1 MQFPLFFLVI
11 SLAAGILL
19 SSLFSISIPAAI
31 SALLISLTST
41 WLFFLFR
48 KNKSAFAFLLLTVL
62 FLGSTLHTSRNRAF
76 KDNPLHKFKSTAY
89 SDFIG
94 SLYKSP
100 SRGNNRDFLFL
111 KVEKVVFN
119 NQEEK
124 IKGNLRIS
132 IPISSGTSYLR
143 SLLVHDKIKV
153 SAKITPLKDFQNFNL
168 SSLKEYLKNQNIH
181 NRAYSKSP
189 LLVEKIKSGNKYSI
203 LRIISFLRS
212 KFLQKIEEHF
222 TYKTEKAFS
231 SQGAILEALLL
242 GERGRIPDSISR
254 TFQNSGLYHL
264 FAISGAHIAIISF
277 LFFSM
282 FKIIKIPTRIS
293 YILLIVFL
301 IIYALLVEGRPSVI
315 RATIMTLA
323 FLFGKLIWKDVNLIN
338 TISMSAFFLLIINPF
353 NLFALGFQLT
363 FAATFSIILFL
374 PKIIKYLPRFPL
386 KISEL
391 FAISL
396 TAQLGVLPFIARA
409 FNRVAFSS
417 LILNFAALPLIG
429 VIMACGYIFLPLSF
443 ISTSLARIIVK
454 VIICLI
460 DLLITT
466 SHLFDSLTFISYRIP
481 TPKLLTIIGYF
492 LFLFLLLLPSRIKK
506 QKLIFSLCFIAA
518 FVIIITY
525 PFKSNSKTLKFT
537 FIDVGQ
543 GDSILIEFP
552 GRKKML
558 IDGGGFPVGT
568 FDVGERVVSPFL
580 WRKGI
585 KKIHYLI
592 LTHSH
597 PDHLNGLKA
606 VARNFKIGEYWETFS
621 PLQDKTYT
629 SFKKSLSPLVT
640 LRRMFRNQILTEN
653 NVRIEVLHPQ
663 EAKSDVLFANNDQ
676 SLVLRFIY
684 GKTTF
689 LLTGDI
695 EIKSENEIL
704 QTEQEISSQV
714 MKSPHHGSNSSSS
727 MAFLKKV
734 SPAIVVI
741 SVGEGNWYRFPSS
754 EVLKR
759 YDEIGSKVFRTDIH
773 GAVEISSDGNHIS
786 IRTALSK

>member
-231 SQGAILEALLL
+231 SQGATLEALLL

>member
-19 SSLFSISIPAAI
+19 SSLFFISIPAAI
-31 SALLISLTST
+31 SALLISLAST

-119 NQEEK
+119 NKEEK

-132 IPISSGTSYLR
+132 IPLSSGTSSLR

-153 SAKITPLKDFQNFNL
+153 SAKITPLKDFQNFNP

-203 LRIISFLRS
+203 LRIISFLRL

-222 TYKTEKAFS
+222 TYETEKSLS

-277 LFFSM
+277 LFFSI
-282 FKIIKIPTRIS
+282 FKIIKIPTRLS

-363 FAATFSIILFL
+363 FAATLSIILFL

-391 FAISL
+391 FAISF

-443 ISTSLARIIVK
+443 LSASLARIMVK
-454 VIICLI
+454 VISYLI
-460 DLLITT
+460 SLLITT
-466 SHLFDSLTFISYRIP
+466 SHLFDSLAFISYRIP
-481 TPKLLTIIGYF
+481 TPRLLTIICYF
-492 LFLFLLLLPSRIKK
+492 VFLFLLLLPSRIKK

-518 FVIIITY
+518 FVIIIIY

-543 GDSILIEFP
+543 GDSILVEFP

-568 FDVGERVVSPFL
+568 FDIGERVVSPLL

-585 KKIHYLI
+585 RKIDYLI
-592 LTHSH
+592 LTHAH

-606 VARNFKIGEYWETFS
+606 VVRNFKIGEYWESVS

-629 SFKKSLSPLVT
+629 SFKKSLSPLVI
-640 LRRMFRNQILTEN
+640 LRKMFRNQILIEN
-653 NVRIEVLHPQ
+653 NVRIETLHPQ

-676 SLVLRFIY
+676 SLVLRFVY
-684 GKTTF
+684 GKTSF

-695 EIKSENEIL
+695 EIESENDIL

-741 SVGEGNWYRFPSS
+741 SVGEGNWYGFPSS

-759 YDEIGSKVFRTDIH
+759 YNEIGSKVLRTDIN

-786 IRTALSK
+786 IRTASSK

>member
-11 SLAAGILL
+11 SLASGILL
-19 SSLFSISIPAAI
+19 SSLFFISIPAAI
-31 SALLISLTST
+31 SALLISLAFT

-119 NQEEK
+119 NKEEK

-132 IPISSGTSYLR
+132 IPLSSGTSSLR

-153 SAKITPLKDFQNFNL
+153 SAKITPLKDFQNFNP

-212 KFLQKIEEHF
+212 KFLQKIEEYF
-222 TYKTEKAFS
+222 AYETEKSLS

-242 GERGRIPDSISR
+242 GERSRIPDSISR

-277 LFFSM
+277 LFFSI

-374 PKIIKYLPRFPL
+374 PKIIKYLPRLPL
-386 KISEL
+386 NISEL
-391 FAISL
+391 FTISL

-443 ISTSLARIIVK
+443 MSAFLARIMVK

-460 DLLITT
+460 NLLITT
-466 SHLFDSLTFISYRIP
+466 SHLFDNLAFISYRIP
-481 TPKLLTIIGYF
+481 TPRLLTIIGYF

-543 GDSILIEFP
+543 GDSILVEFP

-558 IDGGGFPVGT
+558 IDGGGSPVST
-568 FDVGERVVSPFL
+568 FDIGERVVSPFL

-585 KKIHYLI
+585 KKIDYLI
-592 LTHSH
+592 LTHAH

-606 VARNFKIGEYWETFS
+606 VVRNFKIGEYWESFS
-621 PLQDKTYT
+621 PLQDKNYT

-640 LRRMFRNQILTEN
+640 LRRMFRNQILIEN
-653 NVRIEVLHPQ
+653 NVRIKILHPQ

-684 GKTTF
+684 GKTSF

-704 QTEQEISSQV
+704 QTVQEISSQV
-714 MKSPHHGSNSSSS
+714 MKSPHHGSNSSSL

-741 SVGEGNWYRFPSS
+741 SVGEGNWYGFPSS

-759 YDEIGSKVFRTDIH
+759 YNEIGSKVFRTDIN

-786 IRTALSK
+786 IRTASSK

>member
-11 SLAAGILL
+11 SLASGILL
-19 SSLFSISIPAAI
+19 SSLFFISIPAAI
-31 SALLISLTST
+31 SALLISLAFT

-119 NQEEK
+119 NKEEK

-132 IPISSGTSYLR
+132 IPLSSGTSSLR

-153 SAKITPLKDFQNFNL
+153 SAKITPLKDFQNFNP

-212 KFLQKIEEHF
+212 KFLQKIEEYF
-222 TYKTEKAFS
+222 AYETEKSLS

-242 GERGRIPDSISR
+242 GERSRIPDSISR

-277 LFFSM
+277 LFFSI

-374 PKIIKYLPRFPL
+374 PKIIKYLPRLPL
-386 KISEL
+386 NISEL
-391 FAISL
+391 FTISL

-429 VIMACGYIFLPLSF
+429 VIMACGYIFLSLSF
-443 ISTSLARIIVK
+443 MSAFLARIMVK

-460 DLLITT
+460 NLLITT
-466 SHLFDSLTFISYRIP
+466 SHLFDNLAFISYRIP
-481 TPKLLTIIGYF
+481 TPRLLTIIGYF

-543 GDSILIEFP
+543 GDSILVEFP

-558 IDGGGFPVGT
+558 IDGGGSPVST
-568 FDVGERVVSPFL
+568 FDIGERVVSPFL

-585 KKIHYLI
+585 KKIDYLI
-592 LTHSH
+592 LTHAH

-606 VARNFKIGEYWETFS
+606 VVRNFKIGEYWESFS
-621 PLQDKTYT
+621 PLQDKNYT

-640 LRRMFRNQILTEN
+640 LRRMFRNQILIEN
-653 NVRIEVLHPQ
+653 NVRIEILHPQ

-684 GKTTF
+684 GKTSF

-704 QTEQEISSQV
+704 QTVQEISSQV
-714 MKSPHHGSNSSSS
+714 MKSPHHGSNSSSL

-741 SVGEGNWYRFPSS
+741 SVGEGNWYGFPSS

-759 YDEIGSKVFRTDIH
+759 YNEIGSKVFRTDIN

-786 IRTALSK
+786 IRTASSK

>member
-19 SSLFSISIPAAI
+19 SSLFFISIPAAI
-31 SALLISLTST
+31 SALLISLAST

-62 FLGSTLHTSRNRAF
+62 FLGTTLHTSRNRAF
-76 KDNPLHKFKSTAY
+76 KDNPLHKFKNTAY

-119 NQEEK
+119 NKEEK

-132 IPISSGTSYLR
+132 IPLSSGTSSLR

-153 SAKITPLKDFQNFNL
+153 SAKITPLKDFQNFNP
-168 SSLKEYLKNQNIH
+168 SYLKEYLKNQNIH
-181 NRAYSKSP
+181 NRAYSKSS

-203 LRIISFLRS
+203 LRIISFLRL

-222 TYKTEKAFS
+222 TYETEKSLS

-242 GERGRIPDSISR
+242 GERDRIPDSISR

-277 LFFSM
+277 LIFSI
-282 FKIIKIPTRIS
+282 FKIIKIPTRVS

-301 IIYALLVEGRPSVI
+301 IIYAFLVEGRPSVI

-338 TISMSAFFLLIINPF
+338 TVSMSAFFLLIINPF

-443 ISTSLARIIVK
+443 LSASLARIMVK
-454 VIICLI
+454 VISCLI
-460 DLLITT
+460 NLLITT
-466 SHLFDSLTFISYRIP
+466 SHLFDSLAFISYRIP
-481 TPKLLTIIGYF
+481 TPRLLTIIGYF

-506 QKLIFSLCFIAA
+506 QKLIFSLFFIAA

-543 GDSILIEFP
+543 GDSILVEFP

-558 IDGGGFPVGT
+558 IDGGGSPVST
-568 FDVGERVVSPFL
+568 FDIGERVVSPFL

-585 KKIHYLI
+585 KKIDYLI
-592 LTHSH
+592 LTHAH

-606 VARNFKIGEYWETFS
+606 VVRNFKIGEYWESFS
-621 PLQDKTYT
+621 PLEDKTYT

-640 LRRMFRNQILTEN
+640 LRRMFRNQILIEN
-653 NVRIEVLHPQ
+653 NVRIEILHPQ

-676 SLVLRFIY
+676 SLVPRFIY
-684 GKTTF
+684 GKTSF

-727 MAFLKKV
+727 IAFLKKV

-759 YDEIGSKVFRTDIH
+759 YNETGLKVFRTDIH
-773 GAVEISSDGNHIS
+773 GAVEISSDGNYIS
-786 IRTALSK
+786 IRTSSSK

>member
-19 SSLFSISIPAAI
+19 SSLFFISIPAAI
-31 SALLISLTST
+31 SALLISLAST

-62 FLGSTLHTSRNRAF
+62 FLGTTLHTSRNRAF

-119 NQEEK
+119 NKEEK

-132 IPISSGTSYLR
+132 IPLSSGTSSLR

-153 SAKITPLKDFQNFNL
+153 SAKITPLKDFQNFNP

-684 GKTTF
+684 GKTSF

>member
-11 SLAAGILL
+11 SLASGILL
-19 SSLFSISIPAAI
+19 SSLFFISIPAAI
-31 SALLISLTST
+31 SALLISLAFT

-119 NQEEK
+119 NKEEK

-132 IPISSGTSYLR
+132 IPLSSGTSSLR

-153 SAKITPLKDFQNFNL
+153 SAKITPLKDFQNFNP

-212 KFLQKIEEHF
+212 KFLQKIEEYF
-222 TYKTEKAFS
+222 AYETEKSLS

-242 GERGRIPDSISR
+242 GERSRIPDSISR

-277 LFFSM
+277 LFFSI

-374 PKIIKYLPRFPL
+374 PKIIKYLPRLPL
-386 KISEL
+386 NISEL
-391 FAISL
+391 FTISL

-443 ISTSLARIIVK
+443 MSAFLARIMVK

-460 DLLITT
+460 NLLITT
-466 SHLFDSLTFISYRIP
+466 SHLFDNLAFISYRIP
-481 TPKLLTIIGYF
+481 TPRLLTIIGYF

-543 GDSILIEFP
+543 GDSILVEFP

-558 IDGGGFPVGT
+558 IDGGGSPVST
-568 FDVGERVVSPFL
+568 FDIGERVVSPFL

-585 KKIHYLI
+585 KKIDYLI
-592 LTHSH
+592 LTHAH

-606 VARNFKIGEYWETFS
+606 VVRNFKIGEYWESFS
-621 PLQDKTYT
+621 PLQDKNYT

-640 LRRMFRNQILTEN
+640 LRRMFRNQILIEN
-653 NVRIEVLHPQ
+653 NVRIEILHPQ

-684 GKTTF
+684 GKTSF

-704 QTEQEISSQV
+704 QTVQEISSQV
-714 MKSPHHGSNSSSS
+714 MKSPHHGSNSSSL

-741 SVGEGNWYRFPSS
+741 SVGEGNWYGFPSS

-759 YDEIGSKVFRTDIH
+759 YNEIGSKVFRTDIN

-786 IRTALSK
+786 IRTASSK

>member
-19 SSLFSISIPAAI
+19 SSLFFISIPAAI
-31 SALLISLTST
+31 SALLISLAST

-62 FLGSTLHTSRNRAF
+62 FLGTTLHTSRNRAF

-119 NQEEK
+119 NKEEK

-132 IPISSGTSYLR
+132 IPLSSGTSSLR

-153 SAKITPLKDFQNFNL
+153 SAKITPLKDFQNFNP

-203 LRIISFLRS
+203 LRIISFLRL

-222 TYKTEKAFS
+222 TYETEKSLS

-277 LFFSM
+277 LIFSI
-282 FKIIKIPTRIS
+282 FKIIKIPTRVS

-443 ISTSLARIIVK
+443 MNVSLAQIMVK
-454 VIICLI
+454 VISCLI
-460 DLLITT
+460 NLLITT
-466 SHLFDSLTFISYRIP
+466 SHLFDSLAFISYRIP
-481 TPKLLTIIGYF
+481 TPRLLTIIGYF

-543 GDSILIEFP
+543 GDSILVEFP

-558 IDGGGFPVGT
+558 IDGGGSPVST
-568 FDVGERVVSPFL
+568 FDIGERVVSPFL

-585 KKIHYLI
+585 KKIDYLI
-592 LTHSH
+592 LTHAH

-606 VARNFKIGEYWETFS
+606 VVRNFKIGEYWESFS

-640 LRRMFRNQILTEN
+640 LRRMFRNQILIEN
-653 NVRIEVLHPQ
+653 NIKIEILHPQ

-684 GKTTF
+684 GKTSF

-759 YDEIGSKVFRTDIH
+759 YNETGLKVFRTDIH
-773 GAVEISSDGNHIS
+773 GAVEISSDGNYIS
-786 IRTALSK
+786 IRTASSK